1 MRALCLAG
9 SPAAKTRN
17 HNHAHASRR
26 RSAAPGAHC
35 CSAQPRAAREATAPT
50 AQQTMVS
57 LGDLAPPEK
66 PTGRRYLTGR
76 PDGQEAVWRNPRRYL
91 VPKQVEGRAAA
102 RQEGPQEPEGRRRDR
117 RGRARAQFPD
127 RAAQSGYDSPER
139 DFVGTHLNRKII
151 PVPLE
156 ETLEHRLGFK
166 GRVRDRRNGIPKVGL
181 KEVVDM
187 WPGYMKQEGL
197 IPGQCGVDN
206 RTPDNVVPKPHKVT
220 PLTYEEKKRRDRLRG
235 EMGDVSGLTNA
246 LGEGDDVLASWE
258 ERTGRVWKTKAVRAR
273 RGGAVGGALGAR
285 VPRQPRLRGCASG
298 ARGGAGVSCLGAY
311 AAGAREF

>member
-1 MRALCLAG
+1 MPNTLALLSCATLCLAG

-26 RSAAPGAHC
+26 RERCLETAHPAANV
-35 CSAQPRAAREATAPT
+35 PRAAREATAPT

-91 VPKQVEGRAAA
+91 VPKPSEGRAAA
-102 RQEGPQEPEGRRRDR
+102 RQEGDQEPEGRRRDLVV
-117 RGRARAQFPD
+117 ARAPVPGP
-127 RAAQSGYDSPER
+127 RGAVGLRLAER

-166 GRVRDRRNGIPKVGL
+166 GRVRDRRNGIPKIGL

-197 IPGQCGVDN
+197 IGPV
-206 RTPDNVVPKPHKVT
+206 
-220 PLTYEEKKRRDRLRG
+220 RR
-235 EMGDVSGLTNA
+235 
-246 LGEGDDVLASWE
+246 
-258 ERTGRVWKTKAVRAR
+258 
-273 RGGAVGGALGAR
+273 
-285 VPRQPRLRGCASG
+285 RQPH
-298 ARGGAGVSCLGAY
+298 AGQRRPQAP
-311 AAGAREF
+311 

>member
-1 MRALCLAG
+1 
-9 SPAAKTRN
+9 
-17 HNHAHASRR
+17 
-26 RSAAPGAHC
+26 
-35 CSAQPRAAREATAPT
+35 
-50 AQQTMVS
+50 MVS

-91 VPKQVEGRAAA
+91 VPKASKG
-102 RQEGPQEPEGRRRDR
+102 EPPHGKKALKSP
-117 RGRARAQFPD
+117 RGGGEISWSRARQFPD

-139 DFVGTHLNRKII
+139 DFVGTHINRKII

-197 IPGQCGVDN
+197 VPGQCIVDN

-246 LGEGDDVLASWE
+246 LGAGDDALASWE
-258 ERTGRVWKTKAVRAR
+258 ERTGYYVWKTKAVRA
-273 RGGAVGGALGAR
+273 GEAAPSALPSAR
-285 VPRQPRLRGCASG
+285 ASR
-298 ARGGAGVSCLGAY
+298 ASRDSEASQAEPE
-311 AAGAREF
+311 AAPG

>member
-1 MRALCLAG
+1 
-9 SPAAKTRN
+9 
-17 HNHAHASRR
+17 
-26 RSAAPGAHC
+26 
-35 CSAQPRAAREATAPT
+35 
-50 AQQTMVS
+50 MVS

-91 VPKQVEGRAAA
+91 EPKPIEGEPPHGKKALKSPRGGDEYRHKVA
-102 RQEGPQEPEGRRRDR
+102 R
-117 RGRARAQFPD
+117 QFPD

-139 DFVGTHLNRKII
+139 VAWDHIHRRTV

-166 GRVRDRRNGIPKVGL
+166 GRVRDRRNGIPKIGL

-197 IPGQCGVDN
+197 IPGQCIVDN

-235 EMGDVSGLTNA
+235 EMGDVSGLPDA
-246 LGEGDDVLASWE
+246 AGDGDDVLASWE
-258 ERTGRVWKTKAVRAR
+258 QRTGYYVWKTKAVRA
-273 RGGAVGGALGAR
+273 GEEAPSASPSAR
-285 VPRQPRLRGCASG
+285 ASR
-298 ARGGAGVSCLGAY
+298 ASRDSEASQAEPE
-311 AAGAREF
+311 AAPG

>member
-1 MRALCLAG
+1 
-9 SPAAKTRN
+9 
-17 HNHAHASRR
+17 
-26 RSAAPGAHC
+26 
-35 CSAQPRAAREATAPT
+35 
-50 AQQTMVS
+50 MVS

-91 VPKQVEGRAAA
+91 VPKPSKG
-102 RQEGPQEPEGRRRDR
+102 EPPHGKKALKSP
-117 RGRARAQFPD
+117 RGGGEISWSRARQFPD

-197 IPGQCGVDN
+197 VPGVM
-206 RTPDNVVPKPHKVT
+206 
-220 PLTYEEKKRRDRLRG
+220 TY
-235 EMGDVSGLTNA
+235 NA
-246 LGEGDDVLASWE
+246 
-258 ERTGRVWKTKAVRAR
+258 
-273 RGGAVGGALGAR
+273 
-285 VPRQPRLRGCASG
+285 
-298 ARGGAGVSCLGAY
+298 
-311 AAGAREF
+311 

>member
-1 MRALCLAG
+1 MWDVQVFLMESVVEFYVKGHDPREAVRLAG
-9 SPAAKTRN
+9 EQTG
-17 HNHAHASRR
+17 
-26 RSAAPGAHC
+26 SAASAAHC
-35 CSAQPRAAREATAPT
+35 CSGRPRATREARAPT

-91 VPKQVEGRAAA
+91 VPKASKG
-102 RQEGPQEPEGRRRDR
+102 EPPHGKKALKSP
-117 RGRARAQFPD
+117 RGGGEISWSRARQFPD

-139 DFVGTHLNRKII
+139 DFVGTQINRKTI

-187 WPGYMKQEGL
+187 WQFLLY
-197 IPGQCGVDN
+197 
-206 RTPDNVVPKPHKVT
+206 RT
-220 PLTYEEKKRRDRLRG
+220 EKKTPKHHVPFEITLCSKRLRQRRRFLLPCTIWWG
-235 EMGDVSGLTNA
+235 FFRPA
-246 LGEGDDVLASWE
+246 YASA
-258 ERTGRVWKTKAVRAR
+258 KR
-273 RGGAVGGALGAR
+273 RSVAKHGVVAN
-285 VPRQPRLRGCASG
+285 RLFRPA
-298 ARGGAGVSCLGAY
+298 A
-311 AAGAREF
+311 AAGASRDAYEKRLRVA